1 MKKYLIAVFILGMVN
16 WVSAQSTSD
25 IMIGGGVDFI
35 KTDNPGLFEKSQLGF
50 EVNYFVVRH
59 FAVGL
64 GAEIWSNQK
73 NSFAMGARWYANENV
88 FLKFKGLIGAND
100 VALGAGYAKALTQYL
115 RLEGMGDFYVN
126 STEFGIR
133 IGLAYVIK

>member
-1 MKKYLIAVFILGMVN
+1 MKKLLIVVFILGMVN

-35 KTDNPGLFEKSQLGF
+35 KTDNPGVFEKSQIGF

-100 VALGAGYAKALTQYL
+100 VALGGGYAKALTQYL

-126 STEFGIR
+126 NSEFGIR

>member
-1 MKKYLIAVFILGMVN
+1 MKKFLMIALMFGMAHV
-16 WVSAQSTSD
+16 VAAQSTGD
-25 IMIGGGVDFI
+25 IMIGGGLDVL
-35 KTDNPGLFEKSQLGF
+35 KTDNPGLFEKSQIGI
-50 EVNYFVVRH
+50 EANYFVVRH

-64 GAEIWSNQK
+64 GGEIWSDQK
-73 NSFAMGARWYANENV
+73 NSFSMGARWYANDNV

-100 VALGAGYAKALTQYL
+100 VALGGGYAKALSQYL

-133 IGLAYVIK
+133 VGLAYVIK